1 MAWSGGTF
9 TRVDGAT
16 GWQDDEA
23 AGTGIEAGLMDTAFN
38 DLATDGINQ
47 SLNKAGQN
55 TPTADLPMGGYK
67 HTNIAAGTAAA
78 PAFCA
83 GNDSDT
89 GIFSSGAN
97 KWALSTG
104 GTERLSVDSS
114 GNALLGTAGATT
126 TNRLVVTGTGQAGT
140 ITDAGNKDASIRI
153 TSGGG
158 STNDGGQLEL
168 GAGWGTFTQSYFA
181 AIKGLLSS
189 GSGNTT
195 GHLAFYTRNATGDT
209 SLTERMR
216 ILANGRV
223 GVGTSAPGVEFQIGD
238 GTTYQRCEVAGT
250 SSGAAAG
257 GYFAVRNGANL
268 IMAIGNA
275 SGIIGGAYDNSPT
288 LYGNGVNWKVINLTA
303 GAGTHTMK
311 WSNTANTWTYDTSSQ
326 RYKENIRDSK
336 YGLNAVL
343 AMKSRQYNY
352 IEGKNEDVGF
362 IAEELVDVI
371 PELVALNDKDQP
383 DAVSYDRLTSVLCK
397 AIQELNAKVE
407 ALEEKVAT
415 LEAQVAGA

>member
-9 TRVDGAT
+9 TRIDGAT

-47 SLNKAGQN
+47 CINKDGSNAFSGN
-55 TPTADLPMGGYK
+55 ANFGGNK
-67 HTNIAAGTAAA
+67 PVNIAAGTAGS
-78 PAFCA
+78 PAICA
-83 GNDSDT
+83 GNDTDT

-97 KWALSTG
+97 EWALSTG
-104 GTERLSVDSS
+104 GTERLSVDAN

-126 TNRLVVTGTGQAGT
+126 TNRLVVTGTGQDGT
-140 ITDAGNKDASIRI
+140 ITDAGNKEASIRI
-153 TSGGG
+153 SSGSG
-158 STNDGGQLEL
+158 NANAGGQLEL

-189 GSGNTT
+189 GAGNSA
-195 GHLAFYTRNATGDT
+195 GHLSFHTRNATSDT
-209 SLTERMR
+209 SLSERMR
-216 ILANGRV
+216 ILDNGRV
-223 GVGTSAPGVEFQIGD
+223 GIGVTNPLVEMQLGD
-238 GTTYQRCEVAGT
+238 GTTKQRFDIYGSGSGT
-250 SSGAAAG
+250 GEGA
-257 GYFAVRNGANL
+257 YISIVNGSNL
-268 IMAIGNA
+268 TLAIGNSSSITGA
-275 SGIIGGAYDNSPT
+275 SYENSPM
-288 LYGNGVNWKVINLTA
+288 LYGNGQVWKVVNLTA

-311 WSNTANTWTYDTSSQ
+311 WSNTANTWTYDTSSE
-326 RYKENIRDSK
+326 RYKENIRDSQ
-336 YGLNAVL
+336 YGLDAVL

-352 IEGKNEDVGF
+352 IEGEKEDIGF

-407 ALEEKVAT
+407 ALEAKVAT